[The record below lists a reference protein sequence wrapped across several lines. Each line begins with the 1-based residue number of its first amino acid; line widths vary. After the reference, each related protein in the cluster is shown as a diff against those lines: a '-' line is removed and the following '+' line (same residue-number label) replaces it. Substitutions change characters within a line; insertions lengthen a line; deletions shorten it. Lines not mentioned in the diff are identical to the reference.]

1 MPKAESN
8 NQASIGSIQ
17 GGLTLRGP
25 VTLETVTHLKQQSP
39 VFTSDTM
46 IVSCAET
53 TEVDSAGIALL
64 LHWKG
69 LATKAGGDIRYT
81 ELPAQ
86 AVSLIQITGV
96 EEVLTV

>member
-1 MPKAESN
+1 MQKAESS

-25 VTLETVTHLKQQSP
+25 ITLETVTHLKQQSP
-39 VFTSDTM
+39 VFSGDNV
-46 IVSCAET
+46 IVSCAEA

-69 LATKAGGDIRYT
+69 LATKAGGDVRYT

-86 AVSLIQITGV
+86 AVSLIHITGL